1 MGVHRPDVQ
10 EVDGREELATV
21 GRPRGIAAFL
31 SGTPGGDDAPEQNG
45 RRVRQKTP
53 QEATQVIEHK
63 GKQITVYKGTHAAE
77 DTGWVLIL
85 DG

>member
-1 MGVHRPDVQ
+1 MTSCVAKNHLMCRAASCHAHRTF
-10 EVDGREELATV
+10 RRLL
-21 GRPRGIAAFL
+21 R
-31 SGTPGGDDAPEQNG
+31 

-53 QEATQVIEHK
+53 QATQVIEHK

-77 DTGWVLIL
+77 DTRWVLIL

>member
-1 MGVHRPDVQ
+1 M
-10 EVDGREELATV
+10 
-21 GRPRGIAAFL
+21 AARNWQQSEGPVASLHSYHAIRHL
-31 SGTPGGDDAPEQNG
+31 SGTPGGDYASEQNG

-53 QEATQVIEHK
+53 QATQVIEHK

-77 DTGWVLIL
+77 DTRWVLIL

>member
-45 RRVRQKTP
+45 RRVSQKTP

>member
-1 MGVHRPDVQ
+1 M
-10 EVDGREELATV
+10 
-21 GRPRGIAAFL
+21 AARNWQQSEGPVASL
-31 SGTPGGDDAPEQNG
+31 HSYQALRAVMTRQSRTNG

-53 QEATQVIEHK
+53 QATQVIEHK

-77 DTGWVLIL
+77 DTRWVLIL